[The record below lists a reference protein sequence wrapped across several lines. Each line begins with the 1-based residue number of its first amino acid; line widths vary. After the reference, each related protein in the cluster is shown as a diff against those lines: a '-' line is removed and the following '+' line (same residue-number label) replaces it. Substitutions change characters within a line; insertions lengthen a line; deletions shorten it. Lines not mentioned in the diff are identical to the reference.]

1 MCNEYDSSM
10 KTFLLSTLFL
20 AGIAMTAAVQ
30 KVHLKAYNLDNQQ
43 RCGQYWID
51 RNAQKFYF
59 DSDSEDDATMQMKNY
74 KKTGNKETFDIYHK
88 GQGEDMGSVELL
100 IDPNLKVVDDLS
112 KQYIIINSKMYNGKI
127 RLGVVS
133 EGQKIP
139 GEAKEGR
146 PDKGNTPDA
155 NLQEKAEGNV
165 KEKAKNLLNKGKN
178 LFKKK

>member
-1 MCNEYDSSM
+1 M
-10 KTFLLSTLFL
+10 KTILLSTLFL
-20 AGIAMTAAVQ
+20 AGIATMVAAQ
-30 KVHLKAYNLDNQQ
+30 KVHLKAYNLDYQQ

-133 EGQKIP
+133 EGQKVP

-155 NLQEKAEGNV
+155 NLQEKTEGNV
-165 KEKAKNLLNKGKN
+165 KDKAKSLLNKGKN

>member
-1 MCNEYDSSM
+1 MCNEYDSGM
-10 KTFLLSTLFL
+10 KTILLSALFL
-20 AGIAMTAAVQ
+20 AGIATTAAAQ

-51 RNAQKFYF
+51 RNAQK
-59 DSDSEDDATMQMKNY
+59 
-74 KKTGNKETFDIYHK
+74 
-88 GQGEDMGSVELL
+88 
-100 IDPNLKVVDDLS
+100 
-112 KQYIIINSKMYNGKI
+112 I

-133 EGQKIP
+133 EGQQVP

-155 NLQEKAEGNV
+155 NLQEKTEGNV
-165 KEKAKNLLNKGKN
+165 KDKAKSLLNKGKN